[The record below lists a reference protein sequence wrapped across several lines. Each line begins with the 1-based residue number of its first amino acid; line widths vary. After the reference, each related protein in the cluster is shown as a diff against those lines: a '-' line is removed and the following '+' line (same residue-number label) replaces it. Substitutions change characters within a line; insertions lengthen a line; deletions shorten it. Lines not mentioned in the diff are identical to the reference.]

1 MHQLGYKMQNKV
13 VCFIAT
19 RQYYTS
25 CKVMLNNIASIAIWA
40 TMLDTILST
49 EIITKWFNREYYANR
64 QYKLI
69 YRINTMFL
77 GGYSLILEC
86 LI

>member
-1 MHQLGYKMQNKV
+1 MQNKV

-49 EIITKWFNREYYANR
+49 EIITK
-64 QYKLI
+64 
-69 YRINTMFL
+69 
-77 GGYSLILEC
+77 
-86 LI
+86 